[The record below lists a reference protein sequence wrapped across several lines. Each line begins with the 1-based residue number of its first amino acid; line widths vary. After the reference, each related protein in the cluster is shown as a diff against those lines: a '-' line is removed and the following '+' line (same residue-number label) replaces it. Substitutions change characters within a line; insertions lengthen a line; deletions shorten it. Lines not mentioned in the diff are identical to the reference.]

1 MSDDQTNGTLPPAPM
16 LPLPTFRLDAM
27 RVSMEHQQ
35 MREHELDTAYR
46 ELANAKVIIRQ
57 VEAEN
62 ETLRSHIATLES
74 RTASCVLERDQA
86 VAERVA
92 RETSLV
98 AIGGHLEA
106 IYGLLRHI
114 GVSPQAADPHLGD
127 VVDGP

>member
-16 LPLPTFRLDAM
+16 LPTFRTEAM
-27 RVSMEHQQ
+27 RAFIESQQ
-35 MREHELDTAYR
+35 TREHELDTTYR
-46 ELANAKVIIRQ
+46 ELADAKVIIRQ

-74 RTASCVLERDQA
+74 RTASYVLERDQA